1 MFYPTGVT
9 VDSASNV
16 YIADYGNNRVRKVAA
31 NGIITTIA
39 GNDVS
44 GYSGDGEL
52 AVLAQLHNPL
62 GVAVD
67 STYNIYVADTYNNVI
82 RKVTA
87 STGIISTIAGNGNYG
102 YYGDGGL
109 ATLAQL
115 RNPSGVAVDS
125 AFNVYIADTLNH
137 RIRKVT
143 ASTGIITTIAGINS
157 FGYSGDGGP
166 ATSAQLRNP
175 YGVAVADGTVFIA
188 DTFNNRIRVLSYG
201 IITTVA
207 GTGTIGFSGDGD
219 LAYYAKLNGP
229 TGVAVDCAMNLFI
242 VDESNNVIRKVT
254 ASTGIITTVAGS
266 ISPIAPPNNYGSTG
280 DGGPATS
287 ALLYYPFSVTVD
299 PEGDVLIAD
308 QANNRI
314 RLIQSATIPCGP
326 EPKPPKK
333 SDKEQKDKGKTPP
346 DPVPNPPTPPKIS
359 PKDKDKD
366 KKIDDAKGKN
376 GPGKRKLRQVEVE

>member
-1 MFYPTGVT
+1 
-9 VDSASNV
+9 
-16 YIADYGNNRVRKVAA
+16 
-31 NGIITTIA
+31 
-39 GNDVS
+39 
-44 GYSGDGEL
+44 
-52 AVLAQLHNPL
+52 
-62 GVAVD
+62 
-67 STYNIYVADTYNNVI
+67 
-82 RKVTA
+82 
-87 STGIISTIAGNGNYG
+87 
-102 YYGDGGL
+102 
-109 ATLAQL
+109 
-115 RNPSGVAVDS
+115 
-125 AFNVYIADTLNH
+125 
-137 RIRKVT
+137 
-143 ASTGIITTIAGINS
+143 
-157 FGYSGDGGP
+157 
-166 ATSAQLRNP
+166 
-175 YGVAVADGTVFIA
+175 
-188 DTFNNRIRVLSYG
+188 
-201 IITTVA
+201 
-207 GTGTIGFSGDGD
+207 
-219 LAYYAKLNGP
+219 
-229 TGVAVDCAMNLFI
+229 MNLFI